1 MRALL
6 PSDVD
11 LIEVPPPTE
20 SVRGLSLRQHS
31 LRTIGE
37 RLRATYD
44 AGEGPLPARL
54 HELVERLG
62 RRERAKN

>member
-1 MRALL
+1 MRARL

-11 LIEVPPPTE
+11 LIEVPPPSE
-20 SVRGLSLRQHS
+20 SARGLALSQRPLRA
-31 LRTIGE
+31 IGE

-62 RRERAKN
+62 RRERAKD